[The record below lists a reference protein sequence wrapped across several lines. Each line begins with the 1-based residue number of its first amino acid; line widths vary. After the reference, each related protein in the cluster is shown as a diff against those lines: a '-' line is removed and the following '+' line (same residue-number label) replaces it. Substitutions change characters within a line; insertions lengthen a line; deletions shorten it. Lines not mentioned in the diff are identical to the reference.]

1 METTIN
7 IKLDEK
13 QIEDIVKKVTENI
26 IKKANEDSITTLRVE
41 EPKEKRSLM
50 FLRTNVDGLDSEE
63 KKVYFGYLYHTLANS
78 FATKFDLDDDIDRKE
93 VEKLKSQGWKEE
105 VIYK

>member
-13 QIEDIVKKVTENI
+13 QVEDIVKKVTENI
-26 IKKANEDSITTLRVE
+26 IKKAKETKVTTIKYE
-41 EPKEKRSLM
+41 EPKKKRTLM
-50 FLRTNVDGLDSEE
+50 YLRTNVSGIKSEE
-63 KKVYFGYLYHTLANS
+63 KKVYFGYVFNTLSKESASKLN
-78 FATKFDLDDDIDRKE
+78 LDYKLDRKK
-93 VEKLKSQGWKEE
+93 VEKLKTQGWEEE